1 MTQPVGY
8 SKKVLEHFKN
18 PHNFG
23 VIKDATTVGQV
34 GNPAC
39 GDVMKL
45 YLKID
50 KNKQGQDYIKD
61 VKFETMGCAAAIATS
76 SVVTDLAFGKTIE
89 DAVKLDNKDVIEAL
103 EYLPDI
109 KIHCSLLAIDA
120 LAEAIFNYYQQIGH
134 PISEALAKKHERISV
149 CQTRLHGHH

>member
-1 MTQPVGY
+1 MTAPVGY
-8 SKKVLEHFKN
+8 SKKVLEHFRN

-23 VIKDATTVGQV
+23 SMDHPTSLGQV

-50 KNKQGQDYIKD
+50 KNKQNQDFISD
-61 VKFETMGCAAAIATS
+61 IKFETMGCAAAIATS
-76 SVVTDLAFGKTIE
+76 SAVTDLAKGKTLEEAI
-89 DAVKLDNKDVIEAL
+89 ALDNKDVVKAL
-103 EYLPDI
+103 EYLPSI

-120 LAEAIFNYYQQIGH
+120 LNEAIYNYYQQIKH
-134 PISEALAKKHERISV
+134 PISKSLQKKHNRITI
-149 CQTRLHGHH
+149 CQTLLNH

>member
-1 MTQPVGY
+1 MNQPVGY
-8 SKKVLEHFKN
+8 SKKVLEHFRN

-23 VIKDATTVGQV
+23 TIAKPTAIGQV

-50 KNKQGQDYIKD
+50 KNKNGDDFIKD
-61 VKFETMGCAAAIATS
+61 IKFETMGCAAAIATS
-76 SVVTDLAFGKTIE
+76 SVVTDLAKGQTLE
-89 DAVKLDNKDVIEAL
+89 DTLKLDNKDVIKAL
-103 EYLPDI
+103 DYLPDI

-120 LAEAIFNYYQQIGH
+120 LTEAIHNYYQETNHSIPEVLQKRH
-134 PISEALAKKHERISV
+134 DRITV
-149 CQTRLHGHH
+149 CQSRLKH